1 MMNLLP
7 SDRLLA
13 AVALY
18 LDTYS
23 IRDTRVICA
32 FSGGADSVSLLW
44 ALDTLREKY
53 RLSVGAL
60 HVNHGIRGDEALR
73 DEQFCREFC
82 RERDI
87 TFRLEYVDAPA
98 YARQKRVSL
107 ETAARILRYEVFAR
121 VQEEERALIATAHT
135 AGDNA
140 ETVLFRL
147 ARGTG
152 LTGLTGIPPM
162 REGIIRPILTVLPVD
177 VRAALSEL
185 GLPHVEDSTNRD
197 PVYARNYIRAEILPR
212 LETLH
217 TGAVERICNMTR
229 SLRSDS
235 DYLEGEARRYLR
247 ETPERELRFCMRDIH
262 PAISTRMIRVLYEK
276 VRRSDDALSCEQVE
290 SIERMVRGT
299 VARASIDLPCGIW
312 AYVDGD
318 AFCIAVKGKRW
329 QEEALPEQRLHLGV
343 NVLVGRSSCLLLSD
357 VPVDVGA
364 VPEMKIYNS
373 VITVSFSTA
382 TIIDNLYV
390 RSRRPGDAYRYGGMT
405 RKVKKLFCDAKL
417 SSETRRKLPLLC
429 DEEGILWIPGYGVR
443 ENASQSGQ
451 KIYFAY
457 FGTQEDD
464 K

>member
-1 MMNLLP
+1 MMNLPP
-7 SDRLLA
+7 SERLLA
-13 AVALY
+13 AVGHY
-18 LDTYS
+18 LDTYA
-23 IRDTRVICA
+23 IRDTSVICA

-60 HVNHGIRGDEALR
+60 HVNHGIRGEEAAR
-73 DEQFCREFC
+73 DEHFCRDFC
-82 RERDI
+82 RERNI
-87 TFRLEYVDAPA
+87 AFRLESVDVPA
-98 YARQKRVSL
+98 YARRERVSL

-162 REGIIRPILTVLPVD
+162 REGIIRPILTVLPSD
-177 VRAALSEL
+177 VRAALTEL
-185 GLPHVEDSTNRD
+185 RLPHVEDSTNCD
-197 PVYARNYIRAEILPR
+197 PAYARNYIRAEVIPR

-217 TGAVERICNMTR
+217 TGAVERICDMTR
-229 SLRSDS
+229 SLRIDS
-235 DYLEGEARRYLR
+235 DYLEGEARRHIR
-247 ETPERELRFCMRDIH
+247 ETPARELRFCMRDLH
-262 PAISTRMIRVLYEK
+262 PAISTRMIRALYEK

-290 SIERMVRGT
+290 SIEQMIRGT
-299 VARASIDLPCGIW
+299 AARASVDLPSGIW

-318 AFCIAVKGKRW
+318 AFGIGAKEVH
-329 QEEALPEQRLHLGV
+329 EDPPEQRLHPGV
-343 NVLVGRSSCLLLSD
+343 NFLAGRSACLLLSD
-357 VPVDVGA
+357 VPVEIGT

-382 TIIDNLYV
+382 TIINNLYV

-417 SSETRRKLPLLC
+417 PSETRRKLPLLC

>member
-1 MMNLLP
+1 MMNLPP
-7 SDRLLA
+7 SERLLA
-13 AVALY
+13 AVGHY
-18 LDTYS
+18 LDAYT
-23 IRDTRVICA
+23 IRDTSVICA

-53 RLSVGAL
+53 RLSVSAL
-60 HVNHGIRGDEALR
+60 HVNHGIRGEEAAR
-73 DEQFCREFC
+73 DERFCRDFC
-82 RERDI
+82 RERGI
-87 TFRLEYVDAPA
+87 AFRLEYVDAPA

-121 VQEEERALIATAHT
+121 AQEEERALIATAHT

-162 REGIIRPILTVLPVD
+162 REGIIRPILTVLPTD
-177 VRAALSEL
+177 VREALSEL

-197 PVYARNYIRAEILPR
+197 PAYARNYIRAEILPR

-217 TGAVERICNMTR
+217 SGAVECICDMTR
-229 SLRSDS
+229 SLRTDS
-235 DYLEGEARRYLR
+235 DYLEGEARRCLR
-247 ETPERELRFCMRDIH
+247 ETPARELRFRMRDLH
-262 PAISTRMIRVLYEK
+262 PAISTRMVRVLYEK
-276 VRRSDDALSCEQVE
+276 VRHSDDALSREQVE

-299 VARASIDLPCGIW
+299 AAHASVDLPCGIW
-312 AYVDGD
+312 AYVNGD
-318 AFCIAVKGKRW
+318 AFGIGIKVV
-329 QEEALPEQRLHLGV
+329 QEEALPEQRLHPGV
-343 NVLVGRSSCLLLSD
+343 NVLAGRSSCLFLSD

-429 DEEGILWIPGYGVR
+429 DDEGILWIPGYGVR